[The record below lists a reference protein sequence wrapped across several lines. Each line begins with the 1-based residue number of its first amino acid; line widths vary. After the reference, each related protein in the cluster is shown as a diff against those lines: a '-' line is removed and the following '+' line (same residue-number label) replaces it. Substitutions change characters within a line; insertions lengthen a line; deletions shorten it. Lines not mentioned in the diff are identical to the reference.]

1 VTDTQITKATEADVQ
16 AAADRVAD
24 AFFDIDVCQWL
35 VPDPERRRQI
45 LPPYFRILAD
55 YAFQY
60 GEIFF
65 FGEQREG
72 AALWVY
78 HGTEPLPDPE
88 NYEERLRDACQ
99 EWTERFQVLDEQFDL
114 HHPHSPAH
122 HHLALLA
129 TTPSQQSKGIGAKLM
144 RQHHEWLDANG
155 VAGYLEAS
163 SMRSRALYEKHGY
176 VFSGKTIDLP
186 DGPHMWPMWREPV
199 GAQG

>member
-1 VTDTQITKATEADVQ
+1 MTEPTSKVTKATEADIQ
-16 AAADRVAD
+16 AAADRVAE
-24 AFFDIDVCQWL
+24 AFHDIEVCQWL
-35 VPDPERRRQI
+35 VPDPQRRREI
-45 LPPYFRILAD
+45 LPPYFAILAE

-65 FGEQREG
+65 TGEHREG
-72 AALWVY
+72 VALWVY
-78 HGTEPLPDPE
+78 HGTEPLPEPD
-88 NYEERLRDACQ
+88 NYEDRLRAACQ
-99 EWTERFQVLDEQFDL
+99 EWTERFQILDEQFDL

-129 TTPSQQSKGIGAKLM
+129 TTPAMQSKGIGATLL

-163 SMRSRALYEKHGY
+163 SLRSAALYEKHGY

-186 DGPHMWPMWREPV
+186 DGPHMWPMWRDPRS
-199 GAQG
+199 